1 MAVSNRVETGYAD
14 VLVGLQYG
22 DEGKAKIIDVL
33 APNYDVIARFNG
45 GANAGHTIDTPQGQI
60 SLKQVPSGIFNEN
73 TKLYVGSGCAVNLW
87 KLSVE
92 LDAIAAHGIDLR
104 GRLRLSDRC
113 AVVQPMH
120 LLLDQRNGRQIGT
133 TNNGIGPCYADRVMR
148 MRDGIQVNIQLRD
161 LLRDTDAALAAMV
174 KNVAGELSVATDQ
187 VRQEVDEQLRSLP
200 SLIDKLRPY
209 VESDRAYLSKLVNQ
223 GARVLFE
230 GAQSIMLDVVHGDQ
244 PYVTSSHTIP
254 SYAFVGGDLSSRYH
268 RFTIGVAKAVVSRV
282 GQGPFPAELGG
293 ERSAKYCADAA
304 ITGLGKRVEA
314 EQYKPEELLKSK
326 DAFDVGMAL
335 RMMTGEYGT
344 GTGRPRRIGMLDLS
358 QLKEVVQTF
367 GIDFVYINKFD
378 CLSLYEKTVY
388 GGVPVLMPLA
398 EGQSHGEGEVKV
410 LPAFPVLPS
419 GSSLKPED
427 LPTALVELKA
437 FIECRI
443 GAEVVGVGLGPER
456 DRTAEFKKP
465 EQWLIQSRR

>member
-1 MAVSNRVETGYAD
+1 MAVSNKVGIGYAD

-73 TKLYVGSGCAVNLW
+73 TKLYIGSGCAVNLW
-87 KLSVE
+87 KLAVE
-92 LDAIAAHGIDLR
+92 LDAIEAHGIDLR
-104 GRLRLSDRC
+104 GRFKISDRC
-113 AVVQPMH
+113 AIVQQVH
-120 LLLDQRNGRQIGT
+120 LLLDQRNGRHIGT

-148 MRDGIQVNIQLRD
+148 MRDGIRVNVQLRD
-161 LLRDTDAALAAMV
+161 LVNDPDAAYRSLQDNAESELR
-174 KNVAGELSVATDQ
+174 VASDQ
-187 VRQEVDEQLRSLP
+187 VRSEVHAHLQQLP
-200 SLIDKLRPY
+200 ALIERIKPY
-209 VESDRAYLSKLVNQ
+209 IEPDRAYLSKLVAN

-268 RFTIGVAKAVVSRV
+268 RYTIGVAKAVVSRV

-293 ERSAKYCADAA
+293 EQSARYCAEASMNG
-304 ITGLGKRVEA
+304 TGKQSEA
-314 EQYKPEELLKSK
+314 EKYRPDALLKST

-344 GTGRPRRIGMLDLS
+344 GTGRPRRIGMLDLA

-367 GIDFVYINKFD
+367 GVDFVYINKFD
-378 CLSLYEKTVY
+378 CLSLYQDTFYK
-388 GGVPVLMPLA
+388 GVPVLVERQEDGLKAP
-398 EGQSHGEGEVKV
+398 GDVRI
-410 LPAFPVLPS
+410 LPAFPVVPDRASLAPESLPPALIH
-419 GSSLKPED
+419 LKS
-427 LPTALVELKA
+427 
-437 FIECRI
+437 FIEQRI

-456 DRTAEFKKP
+456 DRTAEFKTP
-465 EQWLIQSRR
+465 AQWAEQYRE